1 MESTHIYIKFNQM
14 RMSVSKGR
22 YMENKLFDFGGYKIP
37 YYKREVGENS
47 GLLHCALSIK
57 RGSMQDYIGGTA
69 HCLEHMMIENEY
81 VSSIDWN
88 IVDRWAHT
96 DFYDTTYYFLVSTE
110 NFKYVYEIIQGMLS
124 GRWLTK
130 SIYTN
135 ILPHIIEEYLK
146 EIDTVDSVKKRAL
159 FSKSIY
165 EKKLPIGVCNSVY
178 KIQYRDIEK
187 YYTENYLKS
196 MPLFI
201 VSGDTK
207 NFEKKYYEK
216 IESDKYNI
224 LKETIDYIP
233 LSFDNDL
240 IINNFEIM
248 HIYINI
254 DIEQKPIFFQ
264 YEARFIRACITSNC
278 LNSILKEELGTEFQF
293 IECRLVRL
301 STGFYFID
309 MKFRKIQNNICCI
322 IDLIKNIKWCKYLE
336 LIREEI
342 HFFLKEYCKIRGT
355 NLGNIVNEILN
366 SVIFNADYLKD
377 KSLFQVKTEE
387 IVAFLEELT
396 LRHKFRIIL

>member
-248 HIYINI
+248 HIYI
-254 DIEQKPIFFQ
+254 
-264 YEARFIRACITSNC
+264 
-278 LNSILKEELGTEFQF
+278 
-293 IECRLVRL
+293 
-301 STGFYFID
+301 
-309 MKFRKIQNNICCI
+309 
-322 IDLIKNIKWCKYLE
+322 
-336 LIREEI
+336 
-342 HFFLKEYCKIRGT
+342 
-355 NLGNIVNEILN
+355 
-366 SVIFNADYLKD
+366 
-377 KSLFQVKTEE
+377 
-387 IVAFLEELT
+387 
-396 LRHKFRIIL
+396 

>member
-14 RMSVSKGR
+14 RMSVGKGR

-37 YYKREVGENS
+37 YYKRDVGENS

-57 RGSMQDYIGGTA
+57 SGSMQDYIGGTA

-96 DFYDTTYYFLVSTE
+96 DFYDTTYYFLVNTE
-110 NFKYVYEIIQGMLS
+110 NFKYVYEIIEGVLS

-146 EIDTVDSVKKRAL
+146 EFDKVDSVKKRAL

-165 EKKLPIGVCNSVY
+165 EKKLPIGVCDSVY
-178 KIQYRDIEK
+178 KIQYGDIEK

-207 NFEKKYYEK
+207 NFEKKYYK
-216 IESDKYNI
+216 NIESDKYNI
-224 LKETIDYIP
+224 LKETIDYMP

-240 IINNFEIM
+240 IINNFEMM
-248 HIYINI
+248 HMYINI

-278 LNSILKEELGTEFQF
+278 LNFILRAELGSEFQF

-301 STGFYFID
+301 STGFYLID
-309 MKFRKIQNNICCI
+309 MKFRKIKNNIFCI

-342 HFFLKEYCKIRGT
+342 HLFLEEYCKMRGT

-366 SVIFNADYLKD
+366 SVIFNADYLND
-377 KSLFQVKTEE
+377 KSLFQVKAEE

-396 LRHKFRIIL
+396 LRHKYRIIL